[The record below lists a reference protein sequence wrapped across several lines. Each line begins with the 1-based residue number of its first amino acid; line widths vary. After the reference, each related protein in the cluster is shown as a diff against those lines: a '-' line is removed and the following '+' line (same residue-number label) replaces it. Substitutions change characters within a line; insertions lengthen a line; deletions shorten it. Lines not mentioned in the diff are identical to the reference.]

1 MPKTRNLYDN
11 NISIVFHQQ
20 KFTKDIA
27 LLIKRATELDVK
39 LSFGEAY
46 RTIDQQLLY
55 YYGMNVRTE
64 DKRLNLLSGK
74 TRSKTLYSNHMKRLA
89 VDFNFFINNK
99 LTYTDPLIEELGQY
113 WESLD
118 MHNRWG
124 GNFKGFYDA
133 PHFERNIIVLNSRMV
148 E

>member
-1 MPKTRNLYDN
+1 MPKTRILYDN
-11 NISIVFHQQ
+11 NLSIVFHQQ

-27 LLIKRATELDVK
+27 LLINRATELEVK

-118 MHNRWG
+118 KHNRWG

-133 PHFERNIIVLNSRMV
+133 PHFERNMMV
-148 E
+148 

>member
-1 MPKTRNLYDN
+1 MNKTRILHDN
-11 NISIVFHQQ
+11 NLSIVFHQQ

-27 LLIKRATELDVK
+27 LLINRATELEVK

-55 YYGMNVRTE
+55 YYGMNVRAE

-118 MHNRWG
+118 KHNRWG

-133 PHFERNIIVLNSRMV
+133 PHFERNMKV
-148 E
+148 